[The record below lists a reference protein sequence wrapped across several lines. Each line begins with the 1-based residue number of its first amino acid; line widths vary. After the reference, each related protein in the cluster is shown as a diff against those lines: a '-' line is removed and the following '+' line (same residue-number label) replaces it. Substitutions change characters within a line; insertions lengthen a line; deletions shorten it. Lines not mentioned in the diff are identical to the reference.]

1 MKLSL
6 EKINKNL
13 LLIALVAMLFRI
25 GNFATTYIPKPFELF
40 VILLVLLTAIDAL
53 KNKRIKEYI
62 FSIPRNIRTALIIFV
77 FSILFGWFIS
87 TTKGEPSTFNMI
99 LEFGSFCFSLSI
111 FLLVLFNTRND
122 FDNKNK
128 YFYAL
133 LASVVYIIF
142 IIFPQI
148 AYKFNLAAGHFNGFT
163 TNPNIVSKIMLIPI
177 IFFSAKSLFESN
189 NKLKFI
195 FVLIASSMVAL
206 LLWTASRGAIFSMI
220 LGVIFVWLIL
230 SCYNFSWKKLF
241 LNGVVIFS
249 IVVMGF
255 IFTPHEGKRIIS
267 SRILNLE
274 YDKIVHFKTE
284 KLAEEVKNI
293 EDKSTEEVKK
303 NKLIK
308 EVKDAEE
315 MIGEIKKTEIKS
327 IKETEKTGLIEK
339 IERVNTKIA
348 SPFKN
353 FRERL
358 FRETRFRI
366 WSFYLNKI
374 IRNPLGFGPNTHM
387 ASYILLENGQYENT
401 GPHNTY
407 FQAWLWGGLI
417 GIFSFSY
424 ILFSA
429 FKNLKMKAQTD
440 FDIITISLMG
450 ILFTLSVS
458 IMFDDSLS
466 FHWFWA
472 ILALSLRK

>member
-53 KNKRIKEYI
+53 KNNKIKE
-62 FSIPRNIRTALIIFV
+62 FFLSIPKNIRIALFFMASSTLLGWIISV
-77 FSILFGWFIS
+77 ARGI
-87 TTKGEPSTFNMI
+87 PSTFNMI

-111 FLLVLFNTRND
+111 FLLILLYTRND
-122 FDNKNK
+122 THYINK

-133 LASVVYIIF
+133 LAPLIYIIYVA
-142 IIFPQI
+142 FPDM
-148 AYKFNLAAGHFNGFT
+148 AYQFNSAIGGHFIGFT

-177 IFFSAKSLFESN
+177 IFFSAKSLFELN
-189 NKLKFI
+189 NKLKLI
-195 FVLIASSMVAL
+195 FALIASSMVAL
-206 LLWTASRGAIFSMI
+206 LFWTASRGAIFSMI
-220 LGVIFVWLIL
+220 LGIIFVWLIL

-249 IVVMGF
+249 ILAMGF
-255 IFTPHEGKRIIS
+255 IFTPHDGKRIIS

-284 KLAEEVKNI
+284 NLAEEVKNI
-293 EDKSTEEVKK
+293 K
-303 NKLIK
+303 
-308 EVKDAEE
+308 
-315 MIGEIKKTEIKS
+315 EIKKAEIKS
-327 IKETEKTGLIEK
+327 IKKTEKAGSIEK
-339 IERVNTKIA
+339 IERINTKIT
-348 SPFKN
+348 SSFKD

-387 ASYILLENGQYENT
+387 ESYILLEDGRYDNT

-407 FQAWLWGGLI
+407 FQIWLWGGLL
-417 GIFSFSY
+417 GLFSFIY
-424 ILFSA
+424 VLFSA
-429 FKNLKMKAQTD
+429 FNNLKIKLQTN
-440 FDIITISLMG
+440 FNLETLAIMAA
-450 ILFTLSVS
+450 LFALSIA

-466 FHWFWA
+466 LYHFWVLMA
-472 ILALSLRK
+472 LALRK